1 MINVD
6 ISNIWGEVSLRDLL
20 AMEQEVSQAH
30 MTLTEDPR
38 LSAWVDVPACADIS
52 GIWETADK
60 IRSDSDILIVI
71 GLGDAWLSA
80 RAVIELLQGKNR
92 NLGKR
97 KGDPQIFFTGDNLST
112 RDFLELKR
120 LLEGKDFSLCQI
132 AGSGDAAEPG
142 IAFRNF
148 RWLLE
153 RKYGTDEAEK
163 RTYGTVAEGSD
174 ALLPIAVA
182 GIDIGE
188 LVKGM
193 EDARENYDLR
203 SFENPVWL
211 YASVRNLLYRCGKKI
226 ELLESVEPGFQ
237 TMGHWWQQ
245 RFAASEG
252 KGGKGIFPAV
262 GALTGDL
269 YSLGRLIRQGE
280 RNPFETVVRFM
291 PPEQEVTV
299 VEDAQNADGL
309 NGIAGK
315 TLAQLEKT
323 VLEGMLE
330 DHVDAG
336 VPVIVIDC
344 GELREETVG
353 ELLYFFRISC
363 GISAGILG
371 VNLSD
376 RSGGEN
382 DVRNILGIVR
392 NTEENADQN
401 I

>member
-132 AGSGDAAEPG
+132 AEAGDAAEPG

-163 RTYGTVAEGSD
+163 RIYGTD
-174 ALLPIAVA
+174 C
-182 GIDIGE
+182 E
-188 LVKGM
+188 L
-193 EDARENYDLR
+193 
-203 SFENPVWL
+203 
-211 YASVRNLLYRCGKKI
+211 I
-226 ELLESVEPGFQ
+226 
-237 TMGHWWQQ
+237 
-245 RFAASEG
+245 
-252 KGGKGIFPAV
+252 
-262 GALTGDL
+262 
-269 YSLGRLIRQGE
+269 
-280 RNPFETVVRFM
+280 
-291 PPEQEVTV
+291 
-299 VEDAQNADGL
+299 
-309 NGIAGK
+309 
-315 TLAQLEKT
+315 
-323 VLEGMLE
+323 
-330 DHVDAG
+330 
-336 VPVIVIDC
+336 
-344 GELREETVG
+344 
-353 ELLYFFRISC
+353 
-363 GISAGILG
+363 
-371 VNLSD
+371 
-376 RSGGEN
+376 
-382 DVRNILGIVR
+382 
-392 NTEENADQN
+392 
-401 I
+401 